1 MERQTSSST
10 LRLLRLGAALAL
22 LAGLLLIVPEALR
35 PLLFWGLLALSLGAG
50 LARIL
55 LRWAAEVRP
64 PRALP
69 PLQRR
74 WLLLALLAWTPLVL
88 QHLRPLR
95 PLLRLD
101 TDLQFAFWLAG
112 ALAVAA
118 ALGLRPRGPRPLRH
132 KRHLLPLALLLALG
146 FGLRTWQIEDSL
158 RVYIDEVIFAN
169 TVTQFRLN
177 PDRPLLNPLDFVSS
191 VPAFYSYGQHWS
203 VEMLGRSFRGLRLP
217 SAYLGTLGIAA
228 VYALGTAAFGRRVGW
243 GAALLLTV
251 WPAHLHFSRLGIL
264 QMGDVLAG
272 TLALAALLRALRSGA
287 ARDYAWAGL
296 FFGMTQYFYDGGRL
310 LFPLLLALA
319 LAGLALRYGRR
330 WAWGGVGRMLLGAA
344 LLAAPI
350 YLAQLGYGIPPDNRW
365 RFMRFPDAYWQQ
377 LFSGDGAALREH
389 LTHTL
394 ETFAFYVVLPEEPFH
409 APYYGGQHALVH
421 GPLLPLFVL
430 GLGVALWR
438 VRRPA
443 GGLLIAWVA
452 LVALGSSLLWAH
464 LLASRYVVALPALA
478 LLAALGLDAL
488 LRLLRWARWPYP
500 LRALPALALLLLGAS
515 LTGYYFNEHLP
526 YYNQQAR
533 GLDPDSTDAIYR
545 SVDFPPGTYV
555 HLISRPT
562 IDYGYSRAELRF
574 LRSNEL
580 VLRTPPRYKLT
591 PAYLRKLPQNVDHA
605 FFLRADDEIG
615 FRLIR
620 EFFAVERIAF
630 STTPQLAP
638 PQALVLVYVRA
649 PQQKAPL
656 STEQGFSAIHED

>member
-1 MERQTSSST
+1 MERQTPSST
-10 LRLLRLGAALAL
+10 IRLLRLGAALAL
-22 LAGLLLIVPEALR
+22 LAGLLILVPDALR
-35 PLLFWGLLALSLGAG
+35 PPLFWGLLALSLGAN

-55 LRWAAEVRP
+55 LRWAAAIR
-64 PRALP
+64 P

-88 QHLRPLR
+88 QHLRPLH

-101 TDLQFAFWLAG
+101 TELQFACWLVG

-118 ALGLRPRGPRPLRH
+118 GLGLRPRWPRPLRH
-132 KRHLLPLALLLALG
+132 QRHLLPLALLLALG
-146 FGLRTWQIEDSL
+146 FGLRTWQLEDSL

-169 TVTQFRLN
+169 TVTQYRLN

-191 VPAFYSYGQHWS
+191 VPAFYSYGQHWA
-203 VEMLGRSFRGLRLP
+203 VEAIGRSFRGLRLP

-272 TLALAALLRALRSGA
+272 TLALAALLRALRSGT

-319 LAGLALRYGRR
+319 LAALALRYGRR
-330 WAWGGVGRMLLGAA
+330 WAWGGVGRLLLGAA

-394 ETFAFYVVLPEEPFH
+394 ETFAFYVALPEQPIH

-421 GPLLPLFVL
+421 GPLLPLFLL

-443 GGLLIAWVA
+443 SGLLLAWLA
-452 LVALGSSLLWAH
+452 LVALGASLLWAH

-488 LRLLRWARWPYP
+488 LRLLRWARWPR
-500 LRALPALALLLLGAS
+500 LLPALALLLLSAS
-515 LTGYYFNEHLP
+515 LIGYYFGEHLP

-562 IDYGYSRAELRF
+562 IDYNYSRAELRF
-574 LRSNEL
+574 LRSDEL

-591 PAYLRKLPQNVDHA
+591 PVYLHDLPQNVDHA
-605 FFLRADDEIG
+605 FFLRADDETG

-620 EFFAVERIAF
+620 AFFAVERIAF
-630 STTPQLAP
+630 SANPQLAP
-638 PQALVLVYVRA
+638 QQALVLVYARA

-656 STEQGFSAIHED
+656 TPEQGFSAVPEK